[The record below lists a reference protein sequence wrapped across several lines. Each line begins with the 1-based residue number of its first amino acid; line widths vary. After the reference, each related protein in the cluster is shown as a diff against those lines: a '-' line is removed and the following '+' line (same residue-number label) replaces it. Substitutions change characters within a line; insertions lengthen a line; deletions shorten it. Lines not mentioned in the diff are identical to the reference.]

1 MTSVREYPSH
11 YGNDRPLRLA
21 LAAKVAFPDGS
32 MTASGLRREAK
43 RGRLVVE
50 RIAGKDYT
58 TLDAI
63 QEMRR
68 LCRVEAKGRACGSNQ
83 PEVKQGRILEHAVWV
98 IRDGGTK
105 RSTGAGP
112 REVAKAEKAFA
123 AYLNLKVAPRIR
135 DQDPA
140 SVDLAT
146 VIAIYAE
153 DVAHKHARPKETAAR
168 LGQILDFFGTKRL
181 NYLNKKTCEEYVA
194 ARGPRPQRVANWKIC
209 EPPSATIGKLDY
221 AQP

>member
-1 MTSVREYPSH
+1 MSLRLFLDFQEISQLGAPSSMTSVREGLSH

-21 LAAKVAFPDGS
+21 VAAKVAFPDGS

-83 PEVKQGRILEHAVWV
+83 PEENRAEYSSTPSGSS
-98 IRDGGTK
+98 G
-105 RSTGAGP
+105 TGAPSGALAQA
-112 REVAKAEKAFA
+112 RAK
-123 AYLNLKVAPRIR
+123 LQRLK
-135 DQDPA
+135 
-140 SVDLAT
+140 
-146 VIAIYAE
+146 
-153 DVAHKHARPKETAAR
+153 RP
-168 LGQILDFFGTKRL
+168 L
-181 NYLNKKTCEEYVA
+181 
-194 ARGPRPQRVANWKIC
+194 
-209 EPPSATIGKLDY
+209 
-221 AQP
+221 QPTST